1 MSRGL
6 RRCSPFGAGIKAARG
21 GASLSFEEGGSLA
34 ALDLVVTYGQGHT
47 KGDHLM
53 FRNYGCAVVDPPPEV
68 DGAYDEMEAD
78 MQLKLDAFEK
88 QLEAAEGPEAEEVK

>member
-1 MSRGL
+1 
-6 RRCSPFGAGIKAARG
+6 
-21 GASLSFEEGGSLA
+21 
-34 ALDLVVTYGQGHT
+34 
-47 KGDHLM
+47 M